1 MIRLYQSGRAGVMI
15 IDGADGDDPDQL
27 FGDPGSEPRDA
38 TAETVAEL
46 EKGLPADPGDLP
58 LTRCALA
65 VDAPTATA
73 LTAAW
78 RRMLGSVRQGD
89 ELLAGADGTSYT
101 FSMAAEGRTLAGETW
116 SPRPDTRPGRI
127 ARLAEAMREY
137 CETREAGRLPEVAR
151 LARRLGATGS
161 AAPR

>member
-1 MIRLYQSGRAGVMI
+1 
-15 IDGADGDDPDQL
+15 
-27 FGDPGSEPRDA
+27 
-38 TAETVAEL
+38 
-46 EKGLPADPGDLP
+46 DLP

-65 VDAPTATA
+65 VDKSSATA

-78 RRMLGSVRQGD
+78 RRMLGSVRQGE

-101 FSMAAEGRTLAGETW
+101 FSMEVEGRTLAGETW
-116 SPRPDTRPGRI
+116 APRPDTRPGRI

-137 CETREAGRLPEVAR
+137 CETREAGRLPEIAELAGR
-151 LARRLGATGS
+151 LSSTGS